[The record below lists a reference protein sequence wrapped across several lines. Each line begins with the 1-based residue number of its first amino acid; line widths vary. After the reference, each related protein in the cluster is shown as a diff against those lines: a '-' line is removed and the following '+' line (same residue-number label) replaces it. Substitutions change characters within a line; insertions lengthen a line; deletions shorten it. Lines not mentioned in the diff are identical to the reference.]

1 MKREAQSVP
10 WSAHCEL
17 GFTSKKSLEVIA
29 ARKGSSNCV

>member
-1 MKREAQSVP
+1 MTGRVTNDDRR
-10 WSAHCEL
+10 EL